1 MDVFNAITERRSVRA
16 YADGPIPKEKIEKI
30 LEAGRLAPTARNTQP
45 WHFVVVTDPEKRKIL
60 SHGRY
65 AKFLAE
71 TPVVIVALG
80 DKEASAD
87 WYAVDVSL
95 AIENMILTAQAEE
108 LGTCCVGSFD
118 EAEVRQTVKAPD
130 NWKVVL
136 MLAVGYP
143 KKIDVA
149 STLMHTV
156 HRTKSLSDIASEE
169 EFGKKYVPRKTEG

>member
-1 MDVFNAITERRSVRA
+1 MPR
-16 YADGPIPKEKIEKI
+16 EKLTKI
-30 LEAGRLAPTARNTQP
+30 LEAGRLAPTARNSQP
-45 WHFVVVTDPEKRKIL
+45 WHFVVVTDPEKRKVL

-65 AKFLAE
+65 AKFLTN

-95 AIENMILTAQAEE
+95 AIENMVLVAQAEG

-130 NWKVVL
+130 NYEAIV

-143 KKIDVA
+143 KKVNLA
-149 STLMHTV
+149 STLLHAV
-156 HRTKSLSDIASEE
+156 RRTKSLSDMASEE
-169 EFGKKYVPRKTEG
+169 EFGKKYVPQKTES